1 MNPVIV
7 VKAAFDAEGGVWII
21 ESSDV
26 HGLRIEA
33 PTLEALVERI
43 PVAIQDLMGTDLSD
57 EDLID
62 TPIEVFAHA
71 GTRVRLSLA
80 A

>member
-43 PVAIQDLMGTDLSD
+43 PVAIQDLLGTDLSD
-57 EDLID
+57 AALMD
-62 TPIEVFAHA
+62 TPVEVIARA